1 MGTLIV
7 YVLTVPMA
15 WHLLRIHPVRVPK
28 GFGLWMLFC
37 LWVLVSLTMI
47 GHNPPQALPGTASD
61 RLVSV
66 AFNLSGYLAI
76 TVALLYAGNLSESD
90 YPRAR
95 MVRQL
100 GGLFVVT
107 VLGGLAG
114 TFAGT
119 FSYTSLVERLLPPS
133 VRNDSFVQS
142 LVHPSTAQL
151 QDVLGYQSARPAAPF
166 GYTNSWGYCLSIL
179 LCWFVVGY
187 LVRAGRGRRLLGIVI
202 LLAAVIPVTTSLNR
216 GLWLGLGLSVAY
228 IAFRLAMMGRVV
240 VVGALGLVAAI
251 GMVLFIFSPLQGIVG
266 ERLDNPKSNLTRS
279 YTAQYTFEAALT
291 SPLIGYGGTRPAQG
305 GTQSIAIGSTPECQ
319 QCGNPTL
326 GGNGQFWL
334 VLLAQGFVGAALH
347 VGFFLRMAW
356 AYRRDRSPIGIA
368 GMLTCLLP
376 LLYMF
381 FYNAFVA
388 PLLLVFLSM
397 ALYWRNAEHLAA
409 GAADAVRADAD
420 SLVRT

>member
-7 YVLTVPMA
+7 YVLTAPMA
-15 WHLLRIHPVRVPK
+15 WYLLRLPSVRVPK
-28 GFGLWMLFC
+28 GFGIWLLFC

-47 GHNPPQALPGTASD
+47 GRNPPQALPGTASD

-66 AFNLSGYLAI
+66 AFNVSGYIAI

-90 YPRAR
+90 YPRLR

-100 GGLFVVT
+100 GGLFLVT
-107 VLGGLAG
+107 VIGGLAG

-119 FSYTSLVERLLPPS
+119 FSYTSPVELLLPPA

-151 QDVLGYQSARPAAPF
+151 QQVLGYESARPAAPF

-187 LVRAGRGRRLLGIVI
+187 LIRAGRGRRVLGVVV
-202 LLAAVIPVTTSLNR
+202 LLATAIPVTTSLNR
-216 GLWLGLGLSVAY
+216 GLWLGLGLSLVY
-228 IAFRLAMMGRVV
+228 LAFRLALMGRVV
-240 VVGALGLVAAI
+240 LVGVLTVAAAVGAI
-251 GMVLFIFSPLQGIVG
+251 LFVFSPLNTIVS
-266 ERLDNPKSNLTRS
+266 ERFDNPKSNLTRS
-279 YTAQYTFEAALT
+279 YTAQYTYEATLT

-305 GTQSIAIGSTPECQ
+305 GTQSIAVGSTPDCQ

-334 VLLAQGFVGAALH
+334 VLLGQGFIGAALH
-347 VGFFLRMAW
+347 VGFFLRVAW
-356 AYRRDRSPIGIA
+356 AYRRDHSAIGIA

-397 ALYWRNAEHLAA
+397 ALYWRNAEHLQAEAAAA
-409 GAADAVRADAD
+409 GPDQAP
-420 SLVRT
+420 LVPV